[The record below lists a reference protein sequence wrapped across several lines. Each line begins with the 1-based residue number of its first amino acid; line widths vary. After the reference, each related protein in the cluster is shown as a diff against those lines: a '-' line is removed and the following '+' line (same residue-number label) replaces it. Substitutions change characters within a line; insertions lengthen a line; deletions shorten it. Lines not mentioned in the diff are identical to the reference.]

1 MSNMSRL
8 IEEKIDTLE
17 VELSSSIAKVK
28 DECVSKIEAE
38 KLKSSSPPNVDID
51 IRKNEGDIN
60 LLQDNVSDLKSEI
73 RGEERIINLIKEIEE
88 MKGKLFISRG

>member
-28 DECVSKIEAE
+28 DECASKIEAE
-38 KLKSSSPPNVDID
+38 PKSSSSPNLDID
-51 IRKNEGDIN
+51 IRKMRVI
-60 LLQDNVSDLKSEI
+60 LTL
-73 RGEERIINLIKEIEE
+73 
-88 MKGKLFISRG
+88 